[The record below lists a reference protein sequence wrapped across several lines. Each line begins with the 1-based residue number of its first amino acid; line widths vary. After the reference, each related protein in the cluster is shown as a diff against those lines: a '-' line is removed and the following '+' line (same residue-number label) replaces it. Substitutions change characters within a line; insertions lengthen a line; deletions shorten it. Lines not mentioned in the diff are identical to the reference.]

1 MVQRRSYSLIVRAML
16 VALGI
21 FLMWRI
27 IALLT
32 IVPNSDKNPL
42 IENIPEKHISL
53 KEMEIGAN
61 TAHGESSNRNTQ
73 EVITVKVYYESMCPD
88 SKYFIIHQLLPT
100 IKQLPEIVD
109 FKLIPYG
116 KAKTFENATGIYF
129 TCQHLRLEC
138 EGNKIHACAV
148 KHIKDEQKLLNFVSC
163 LFKNMRNPPKSAQS
177 CASEAGADWNT
188 IQQCASSKEGS
199 ELLKLHG
206 EDTHSLSPS
215 VTFIPTIVLND
226 NQGIQKNILK
236 DLKKEVCNLYFANT
250 GLKLESCL

>member
-1 MVQRRSYSLIVRAML
+1 MSIVQPLQLTNDNGPSSL
-16 VALGI
+16 
-21 FLMWRI
+21 
-27 IALLT
+27 
-32 IVPNSDKNPL
+32 
-42 IENIPEKHISL
+42 
-53 KEMEIGAN
+53 
-61 TAHGESSNRNTQ
+61 Q
-73 EVITVKVYYESMCPD
+73 
-88 SKYFIIHQLLPT
+88 
-100 IKQLPEIVD
+100 
-109 FKLIPYG
+109 
-116 KAKTFENATGIYF
+116 TFENATGIYF

-148 KHIKDEQKLLNFVSC
+148 KYIKDEQQLLNFVSC

-177 CASEAGADWNT
+177 VSTTIYEIFLPHIYTSFIFHIIVFCQCASEAGTDWNT

-250 GLKLESCL
+250 VSYDQSLLMF